1 MFLIYLYLSC
11 LHQLQHRQEGDND
24 LYLGCLLFQE
34 IPETESV
41 MYLCILINI
50 FQFLRKRNLFFLDLA
65 ELASDRIRL
74 YLPVFSGYPEK
85 ISFSFVSVSP
95 SRSVSRSTGSS
106 YSFTSSGMVAPL

>member
-65 ELASDRIRL
+65 ELTSDRIRL
-74 YLPVFSGYPEK
+74 ICLSIQDILKTASKSNKKVNEK
-85 ISFSFVSVSP
+85 FK
-95 SRSVSRSTGSS
+95 
-106 YSFTSSGMVAPL
+106 L

>member
-65 ELASDRIRL
+65 ELTSDRIRL
-74 YLPVFSGYPEK
+74 ICLSFQDILK
-85 ISFSFVSVSP
+85 ISFSFVRVSP
-95 SRSVSRSTGSS
+95 SRSVSKSTGSS